1 MPLRPGSD
9 ALARLEAAQAAL
21 DAIEEDRAEAV
32 AERDRAVTDAR
43 REGINVGAIADT
55 LRVDRQ
61 TVYKVL
67 RRQP

>member
-1 MPLRPGSD
+1 M
-9 ALARLEAAQAAL
+9 

-43 REGINVGAIADT
+43 REGISVGAIADT